1 MVSCEASKIFHSLE
15 IFLWKF
21 RSRFR
26 KTNAEGRGGFAEGA
40 EGGLSPLRVVS
51 HCVFDCECGCRFLC
65 SRCRDDDNADED
77 EHGSENGAEAEG
89 FAGQEISEQ
98 HGNDRIDVG
107 VSADFG
113 WRFVMEEPYVGR
125 ESDDGTG
132 DDEIDE
138 REPRC
143 SGYGRRMET
152 LKFSERS

>member
-1 MVSCEASKIFHSLE
+1 MEISPVSVLKDE
-15 IFLWKF
+15 
-21 RSRFR
+21 RRGPRRFR
-26 KTNAEGRGGFAEGA
+26 RGRGGWVYAHWV
-40 EGGLSPLRVVS
+40 GLY
-51 HCVFDCECGCRFLC
+51 CVFDCECGCRFLC
-65 SRCRDDDNADED
+65 SRGCDDDHADED